1 MRDPI
6 EPDRHEILSGP
17 GDTRSADK
25 PPKNTKK
32 TIAIA
37 ASALVAVL
45 AAGGVGYMLAADPA
59 GTVQPGGAR
68 PAPAQSTA
76 GNEDLG
82 GDDDATMG
90 DVTTDATMGDVTTD
104 APEGDPA
111 ADGAPDDGSVGDS
124 APDLGTG
131 DEPTGSDRGT
141 DSSTG
146 GKRPATTSP
155 AKPGPTKSAQPSDGD
170 NPADGPAGEL
180 SGQCS
185 KSGC

>member
-6 EPDRHEILSGP
+6 EPDRQEILSGP
-17 GDTRSADK
+17 GDTRLAEK
-25 PPKNTKK
+25 PRKGTKK

-45 AAGGVGYMLAADPA
+45 AAGGVGYMLAANPT
-59 GTVQPGGAR
+59 GTAQPGGAR

-76 GNEDLG
+76 GSEDLG
-82 GDDDATMG
+82 DD
-90 DVTTDATMGDVTTD
+90 DATMGDVTTD

-111 ADGAPDDGSVGDS
+111 AGAPDDAPDDGSMGDA

-141 DSSTG
+141 DSAPG

>member
-17 GDTRSADK
+17 GDTHPADK
-25 PPKNTKK
+25 PPKSTKK
-32 TIAIA
+32 TVAIA

-45 AAGGVGYMLAADPA
+45 AAGGVGYMLAANPA

-82 GDDDATMG
+82 GDD
-90 DVTTDATMGDVTTD
+90 ATMGDVTTD

-111 ADGAPDDGSVGDS
+111 ADAPDAAPDDGGVGDA

-131 DEPTGSDRGT
+131 DEP
-141 DSSTG
+141 TG

-155 AKPGPTKSAQPSDGD
+155 AKPGPTKSAPTKSAPTKSAPTKSAQPADGD

>member
-25 PPKNTKK
+25 PPKRTKK

-45 AAGGVGYMLAADPA
+45 AAGGVGYMLAANPA

-76 GNEDLG
+76 GNDDLG
-82 GDDDATMG
+82 GDD
-90 DVTTDATMGDVTTD
+90 DATMGDVTTD

-111 ADGAPDDGSVGDS
+111 ADAPDDGSVGDA

>member
-6 EPDRHEILSGP
+6 EPDRPEILSGP
-17 GDTRSADK
+17 GDTRLADK
-25 PPKNTKK
+25 PPKSAKK
-32 TIAIA
+32 TVAIA
-37 ASALVAVL
+37 AAALVAVL
-45 AAGGVGYMLAADPA
+45 AAGGVGYLLAANPA

-68 PAPAQSTA
+68 PAPSQTA
-76 GNEDLG
+76 GGDEDLG

-90 DVTTDATMGDVTTD
+90 DVTAD
-104 APEGDPA
+104 APEDGDAPV
-111 ADGAPDDGSVGDS
+111 DTPDDGSMGDA

-131 DEPTGSDRGT
+131 DEPTGDAGSD
-141 DSSTG
+141 SAKG

-155 AKPGPTKSAQPSDGD
+155 AKPGPTDSAPTKPAQPDEGD
-170 NPADGPAGEL
+170 NPADGPAGEV

>member
-17 GDTRSADK
+17 GDTRLADK
-25 PPKNTKK
+25 PPKSTKK

-45 AAGGVGYMLAADPA
+45 AAGGVGYMLAANPA

-90 DVTTDATMGDVTTD
+90 DATTD
-104 APEGDPA
+104 APEDDTA
-111 ADGAPDDGSVGDS
+111 ADAPDDGSMGDA

-131 DEPTGSDRGT
+131 DEPTDSKGSE
-141 DSSTG
+141 SSKG

-155 AKPGPTKSAQPSDGD
+155 TKSATAGPAQPADGD

>member
-17 GDTRSADK
+17 GDTRLADK
-25 PPKNTKK
+25 PPKSTKK

-45 AAGGVGYMLAADPA
+45 AAGGVGYLLAANPA

-68 PAPAQSTA
+68 PAATQSTA

-82 GDDDATMG
+82 GD
-90 DVTTDATMGDVTTD
+90 DATMGDVTTD

-111 ADGAPDDGSVGDS
+111 AGAPDDGSMGDA

-141 DSSTG
+141 DSATG

-155 AKPGPTKSAQPSDGD
+155 AKPAPTKSAQPADVD

>member
-17 GDTRSADK
+17 GDARLADK
-25 PPKNTKK
+25 PPKSTKK

-45 AAGGVGYMLAADPA
+45 AAGGVGYMLAANPA

-82 GDDDATMG
+82 GDD
-90 DVTTDATMGDVTTD
+90 ATMGDVTTD
-104 APEGDPA
+104 APDGDTA
-111 ADGAPDDGSVGDS
+111 ADAPDDGSMGDA

-141 DSSTG
+141 DSATG

-155 AKPGPTKSAQPSDGD
+155 TRSATTNPAQPSDGD

>member
-6 EPDRHEILSGP
+6 EPDHHEILSGP

-25 PPKNTKK
+25 PPKSTKK

-45 AAGGVGYMLAADPA
+45 AAGGVGYMLAANPA

-76 GNEDLG
+76 GNDDLG

-90 DVTTDATMGDVTTD
+90 DVTTDA
-104 APEGDPA
+104 P
-111 ADGAPDDGSVGDS
+111 DGAPDDGSVGDA

-131 DEPTGSDRGT
+131 DEPTGSDGGT

-155 AKPGPTKSAQPSDGD
+155 AKPGPTKSAPTKSAQPSDGD

>member
-6 EPDRHEILSGP
+6 EPDRQEILSGP
-17 GDTRSADK
+17 GDTRLAEK
-25 PPKNTKK
+25 PQKSTKK

-45 AAGGVGYMLAADPA
+45 AAGGVGYMLAANPA

-82 GDDDATMG
+82 GDD
-90 DVTTDATMGDVTTD
+90 ATMGDVTTD
-104 APEGDPA
+104 APESDTA
-111 ADGAPDDGSVGDS
+111 ADAPDDGSMGDA

-141 DSSTG
+141 DSATG

-155 AKPGPTKSAQPSDGD
+155 AEPAPTAATKPAQPSDGD

-180 SGQCS
+180 SGQCA

>member
-17 GDTRSADK
+17 GDTRLADK

-45 AAGGVGYMLAADPA
+45 AAGGVGYMLAADP
-59 GTVQPGGAR
+59 VQPGGAR
-68 PAPAQSTA
+68 PAPAQSTG

-82 GDDDATMG
+82 GD
-90 DVTTDATMGDVTTD
+90 DATMGDVTTD

-111 ADGAPDDGSVGDS
+111 AGAPDDGSMGDA

-141 DSSTG
+141 DSATG

-155 AKPGPTKSAQPSDGD
+155 AKPAPTTSAPANPAQPADGD

-180 SGQCS
+180 SGQCA